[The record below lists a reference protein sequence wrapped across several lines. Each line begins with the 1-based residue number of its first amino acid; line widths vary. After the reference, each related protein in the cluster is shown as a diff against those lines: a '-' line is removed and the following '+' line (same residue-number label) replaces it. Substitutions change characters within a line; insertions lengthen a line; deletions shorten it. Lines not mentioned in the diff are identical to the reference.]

1 MRNIVMIHEHREV
14 INLRAQNNK
23 NLRVDNTT
31 QVHQTKDAVPLLC
44 NSSEGRNIP
53 IRLFINLCLKLET
66 KNTNQYNYLSESLQ
80 LWS

>member
-1 MRNIVMIHEHREV
+1 MKNIVMIHEHREV

-23 NLRVDNTT
+23 NQRVDNTT

-53 IRLFINLCLKLET
+53 LHQSFFTADLCLKLET
-66 KNTNQYNYLSESLQ
+66 KEHQSI
-80 LWS
+80 